1 MIPLVAAWCRIEYD
15 SKKMQKYVIVTR
27 PKGTPIRIE
36 EEDFIHFM
44 PYPSLDSGISSMSP
58 ITQNK
63 ETIALQMS
71 LEEVAGRFFSMG
83 MNPSAILTHPKK
95 FQKDT
100 TAGRLEQQMQQL
112 YGGSE
117 KSGRTVVLE

>member
-1 MIPLVAAWCRIEYD
+1 M
-15 SKKMQKYVIVTR
+15 KKYLIVTP
-27 PKGTPIRIE
+27 PKGKQIRIE

-44 PYPSLDSGISSMSP
+44 PYPSLDSGITSLSP

-63 ETIALQMS
+63 ETIALQAS

-100 TAGRLEQQMQQL
+100 TSARLEQQMQQL

-117 KSGRTVVLE
+117 RSGKTIVLE